1 MKMLLCNCIKSSCK
15 LFLNINGGTNM
26 EEEYNSWLYWLALIL
41 PSLIAGIISIVSIIN
56 NYRSSKLNHIRSMV
70 FTQKEKVVDQFIEK
84 SSELIAISDP
94 LVLNTKIN
102 EFTPTI
108 ISHREFM
115 LIMQDL
121 MSIDNRVQTLSS
133 IIKLHTWSVYEKNTI
148 KELGD
153 MFSAVDEV
161 QKLIQDMIL
170 KLIKLHSSNTKEGEF
185 LRINPM
191 EIKENL
197 EKDFSENYREPY
209 IVMVVSITNVTK
221 LLRIEAVKLND
232 NNKRKTKK

>member
-1 MKMLLCNCIKSSCK
+1 MNS
-15 LFLNINGGTNM
+15 
-26 EEEYNSWLYWLALIL
+26 EYNSWVYWIALIL
-41 PSLIAGIISIVSIIN
+41 PSLIAGIISIVSIIT
-56 NYRSSKLNHIRSMV
+56 NYRSSKMNNFRNMV

-94 LVLNTKIN
+94 LVLNAKIN

-115 LIMQDL
+115 SIMQEL

-133 IIKLHTWSVYEKNTI
+133 IIKLHTWSIYEKNTI
-148 KELGD
+148 KEIGD

-161 QKLIQDMIL
+161 QKLIQEMIL

-185 LRINPM
+185 LRIDPM
-191 EIKENL
+191 KIKGDL
-197 EKDFSENYREPY
+197 EKEFSEKYREPY
-209 IVMVVSITNVTK
+209 IVMVVSITNVAK
-221 LLRIEAVKLND
+221 LLRIEAVNLNG
-232 NNKRKTKK
+232 NKKQKKKRNK

>member
-1 MKMLLCNCIKSSCK
+1 MNS
-15 LFLNINGGTNM
+15 
-26 EEEYNSWLYWLALIL
+26 EYNSWVYWIALIL
-41 PSLIAGIISIVSIIN
+41 PSLIAGIISIVSIIT
-56 NYRSSKLNHIRSMV
+56 NYRSSKMNNFRNMV

-94 LVLNTKIN
+94 LVLNAKIN

-115 LIMQDL
+115 SIMQEL

-133 IIKLHTWSVYEKNTI
+133 IIKLHTWSIYEKNTI
-148 KELGD
+148 KEIGD

-161 QKLIQDMIL
+161 QKLIQEMIL

-185 LRINPM
+185 LRIDPM
-191 EIKENL
+191 KIKDDL
-197 EKDFSENYREPY
+197 EKEFSEKYREPY
-209 IVMVVSITNVTK
+209 IVMVVSITNVAK
-221 LLRIEAVKLND
+221 VLRIEAVNLNG
-232 NNKRKTKK
+232 NKKQKKNRNK

>member
-1 MKMLLCNCIKSSCK
+1 MNS
-15 LFLNINGGTNM
+15 
-26 EEEYNSWLYWLALIL
+26 EYNSWVYWIALIL
-41 PSLIAGIISIVSIIN
+41 PSLIAGIISIVSIIT
-56 NYRSSKLNHIRSMV
+56 NYRSSKMNNFRNMV

-94 LVLNTKIN
+94 LVLNAKIN

-115 LIMQDL
+115 SIMQEL

-133 IIKLHTWSVYEKNTI
+133 IIKLHTWSIYEKNTI
-148 KELGD
+148 KEIGD

-161 QKLIQDMIL
+161 QKLIQEMIL

-185 LRINPM
+185 LRIDPM
-191 EIKENL
+191 KIKDDL
-197 EKDFSENYREPY
+197 EKEFSEKYREPY
-209 IVMVVSITNVTK
+209 IVMVVSITNVAK
-221 LLRIEAVKLND
+221 LLRIEAVNLNG
-232 NNKRKTKK
+232 NKKQKKNRNK